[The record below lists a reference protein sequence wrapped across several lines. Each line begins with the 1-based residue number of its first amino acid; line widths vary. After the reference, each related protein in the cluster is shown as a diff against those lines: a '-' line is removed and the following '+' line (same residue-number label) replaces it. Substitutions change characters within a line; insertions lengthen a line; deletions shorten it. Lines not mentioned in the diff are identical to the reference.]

1 MLAKETSQPFDDAEW
16 IFEMKWD
23 GYRAIAEKR
32 GEGISLYSRNGLS
45 FKSAFPIVVDQLKKL
60 KVNAVLDGEI
70 IVLDEEGLP
79 NFQYLQSY
87 AENQQRPIQYQVFDL
102 IELDGKDVTKLPL
115 VDRKE
120 LLKKLLPENEVIRYS
135 DHVIKNGKD
144 FFELTGQKDLE
155 GIMAKKADSLYYPGK
170 RTKDWLKIKHHKSME
185 AIIVGYTEPTGS
197 RKYFGAL
204 VLASYKRDKLIY
216 IGHTGTGFNES
227 LLKEIYDLLQPLKQN
242 DPPFKEKI
250 KTNTP
255 VTWLKPEIVC
265 EVKFSEMTTDGLL
278 RHPVFL
284 QIRIDKNKNE
294 VNMESSNDVKKGS
307 KKTEVK
313 TAEKAAS
320 PEKTSKKLVA
330 KQKGNSTKSTLN
342 FTLKKDGEERE
353 YTFGKNKVTVT
364 HPDKNYFPEDEI
376 SKGDVVDYYVSMAD
390 YILPHLK
397 GRPQSLLRNPNGI
410 HAKGFFHK
418 DAAENVPSYVN
429 KVIVHSESNDKEIDY
444 IVCDNIATLVYMN
457 NLGCIEIN
465 PWPATIKNLENPDYM
480 IIDIDPSEKNTFD
493 QVVEVALTV
502 KAILDKAGAD
512 SFCKTSGAT
521 GLHIYVP
528 TAKKYSFEQVKDF
541 ALILCT
547 MVQDQLADFTTL
559 ERSLSKRSNKKIYMD
574 YLQNRRGQTLASAYS
589 LRPKTGATVSTPL
602 LWKEVQKG
610 LSPKQFT
617 IHNIKERVDSIGDI
631 FKGVLGKGI
640 DLNKCLK
647 NLGE

>member
-1 MLAKETSQPFDDAEW
+1 MLAKETVQPFDDEDW

-32 GEGISLYSRNGLS
+32 GKSISLYSRNGLI
-45 FKSAFPIVVDQLKKL
+45 FNNVYPIVVEQLKSL
-60 KVNAVLDGEI
+60 SVDAVLDGEI
-70 IVLDEEGLP
+70 IVLDDEGLP
-79 NFQYLQSY
+79 NFQYLQNY
-87 AENQQRPIQYQVFDL
+87 AENQHRPIQYQVFDL

-115 VDRKE
+115 LDRKE
-120 LLKKLLPENEVIRYS
+120 FLKKLLAENEVIRYS
-135 DHVIKNGKD
+135 DHVVKNGKD
-144 FFELTGQKDLE
+144 FFELTGQKNLE
-155 GIMAKKADSLYYPGK
+155 GIMAKKADSFYYPGK
-170 RTKDWLKIKHHKSME
+170 RTTDWLKIKHHKTME
-185 AIIVGYTEPTGS
+185 AIIVGYTVPTGS

-204 VLASYKRDKLIY
+204 VLASYRKDKLIY

-227 LLKEIYDLLQPLKQN
+227 LLKEIYDLLQTLVQK
-242 DPPFKEKI
+242 DSPFKEKI

-255 VTWLKPEIVC
+255 VTWLKPDIVC
-265 EVKFSEMTTDGLL
+265 EVKYSEMTKDGIL

-284 QIRIDKNKNE
+284 HIRIDKNKNE
-294 VNMESSNDVKKGS
+294 VKMESSKDVKRSG
-307 KKTEVK
+307 KKIVEK
-313 TAEKAAS
+313 TVEKASSRNSAS
-320 PEKTSKKLVA
+320 TKSPSQL
-330 KQKGNSTKSTLN
+330 KGNSTKSDSN
-342 FTLKKDGEERE
+342 FTTKKDGEERE

-364 HPDKNYFPEDEI
+364 HPDKIYFPEDEI
-376 SKGDVVDYYVSMAD
+376 TKGDVVDYYISMAE

-444 IVCDNIATLVYMN
+444 IICDNLATLVYMN

-465 PWPATIKNLENPDYM
+465 PWPATVKNLENPDYM
-480 IIDIDPSEKNTFD
+480 ILDIDPSEKNTFE
-493 QVVEVALTV
+493 QVVEVALRV
-502 KAILDKAGAD
+502 KEILDKAGAD

-521 GLHIYVP
+521 GLHVYVP
-528 TAKKYSFEQVKDF
+528 TGKKYSFEQVKDF
-541 ALILCT
+541 ALIICT
-547 MVQDQLADFTTL
+547 MVQDQLKDFTTL
-559 ERSLSKRSNKKIYMD
+559 ERSLSKRSNQKIYMD
-574 YLQNRRGQTLASAYS
+574 YLQNRRGQTLASVYS
-589 LRPKTGATVSTPL
+589 VRPRVGATVSTPL
-602 LWKEVQKG
+602 LWEEVKKG

-617 IHNIKERVDSIGDI
+617 IYNIKERVVKMGDI